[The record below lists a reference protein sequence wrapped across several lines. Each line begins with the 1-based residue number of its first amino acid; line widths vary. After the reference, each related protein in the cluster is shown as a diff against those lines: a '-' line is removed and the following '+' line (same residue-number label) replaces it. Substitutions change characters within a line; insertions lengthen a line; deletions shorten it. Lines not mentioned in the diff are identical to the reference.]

1 MQDNMIGN
9 ILIGDIAPEFSANTT
24 LGTVKLSDYKGK
36 WLILFSYVKNFSPV
50 CYTELIS
57 FARFNSEFLRR
68 NTYLLGLSN
77 DSIASTL
84 AWNYNIYR
92 SSGIQISFPI
102 ISDTNMD
109 ISKKYGMLS
118 ANLSTL
124 TRSVYIIDPDQR
136 VQVIMHYPDNIGRN
150 ISEILRLIDAL
161 QTSKKD
167 NVLAPANWILNQP
180 LIKNS
185 PKTYD
190 ELVDSF
196 KNSDGNYVDW
206 YLCYCQ
212 PIQNFPKLDNIDNIN
227 NTNNVNNINNIP
239 TNDNTYLNFNNT
251 FRNLDKNN
259 MNIKKY

>member
-1 MQDNMIGN
+1 MQDNIIGN
-9 ILIGDIAPEFSANTT
+9 ILIGDDAPQFTANTT
-24 LGTVKLSDYKGK
+24 LGQVKLSDYKGK
-36 WLILFSYVKNFSPV
+36 WLILFSYVKNFSPI

-57 FARFNSEFLRR
+57 FARFNQEFLRR

-92 SSGIQISFPI
+92 SSGIQIPFSI

-109 ISKKYGMLS
+109 ISKKYGMLNS
-118 ANLSTL
+118 SLSLL
-124 TRSVYIIDPDQR
+124 TRSVYIIDPDQK
-136 VQVIMHYPDNIGRN
+136 VQLIMHYPDNVGRN
-150 ISEILRLIDAL
+150 VSEILRTVDAL
-161 QTSKKD
+161 QTVKND
-167 NVLAPANWILNQP
+167 NMLTPANWIPNQP

-185 PKTYD
+185 PQTYD

-212 PIQNFPKLDNIDNIN
+212 PEQNFPKLDNIDNMN
-227 NTNNVNNINNIP
+227 NFS
-239 TNDNTYLNFNNT
+239 TNDSKLNFNNIT
-251 FRNLDKNN
+251 YRNINKS
-259 MNIKKY
+259 NINSNKSY